1 MHPLRV
7 LLFASVGIAIAV
19 AAAFGFALHRLGTHD
34 GTTIALSV
42 LVFGAFLLPWSAV
55 FLWALRRAA
64 DLELLGERTRRVA
77 EGRDAEAITDR
88 TYHGELDDLARGIEE
103 LRSIILR
110 QKQTFEGHRAAMEEI
125 VASLGEGL
133 IAVNQRGTIV
143 FANERV
149 VDIFGS
155 RSEMIG
161 HSFLEVARRQSV
173 VAAFDK
179 ALRGEASSDRLAV
192 TTGAEERQIE
202 VRVFPVAAASAE
214 IAAVALFIDITQIE
228 RLQRIRRDF
237 LDDFSHEVRTPLAG
251 LRSAAETF
259 ERGGLTAHDEE
270 QLRNVIL
277 RQLARIERLVQD
289 LSELNRIESGE
300 LVLERQ
306 PVELRSLLGELVEDL
321 RERLAGSPMTVTLQG
336 TGSVADADRMR
347 AQQIFSNLLD
357 NARKHG
363 GNRGRIL
370 VEVSEEN
377 GDAVVRVSDEGE
389 GIPPHEIDRIF
400 HRFYRVDKS
409 RSQAVPGV
417 GLGLAITKHLVLLH
431 GGSIRAFNREEGGA
445 TFEVKLPRGRL
456 TVDG

>member
-7 LLFASVGIAIAV
+7 LLFASVGIAVAV
-19 AAAFGFALHRLGTHD
+19 AAGFGYALHRLGTHD
-34 GTTIALSV
+34 GTTFALAA
-42 LVFGAFLLPWSAV
+42 LVFGAFMLPWSAV
-55 FLWALRRAA
+55 FLWALRRAS

-77 EGRDAEAITDR
+77 EGRDAETITDR

-110 QKQTFEGHRAAMEEI
+110 QKETFEGHRAAMEEI

-149 VDIFGS
+149 VEIFGS
-155 RSEMIG
+155 LSDMIG
-161 HSFLEVARRQSV
+161 RSFLEVVRRQSV

-179 ALRGEASSDRLAV
+179 ALKGEASSDRIAV
-192 TTGAEERQIE
+192 KAGVSERQIE

-228 RLQRIRRDF
+228 RLQRIRKDF

-259 ERGGLTAHDEE
+259 EHGGLTEQQEE

-300 LVLERQ
+300 LVLERR
-306 PVELRSLLGELVEDL
+306 PVELRALVGELVDDL
-321 RERLAGSPMTVTLQG
+321 RDRLAGSPMTVSVH
-336 TGSVADADRMR
+336 GSESTAFVDPLR

-357 NARKHG
+357 NACKHG
-363 GNRGRIL
+363 GNRGEIV
-370 VEVSEEN
+370 VEVSADQR
-377 GDAVVRVSDEGE
+377 DAIVRVSDQGE
-389 GIPPHEIDRIF
+389 GIPPNEIDRIF
-400 HRFYRVDKS
+400 NRFYRVDKS

-417 GLGLAITKHLVLLH
+417 GLGLAIAKHLVLLH
-431 GGSIRAFNREEGGA
+431 GGSIRAYNREGGGA
-445 TFEVKLPRGRL
+445 TFEVRVPRG
-456 TVDG
+456 GG